1 MKAFIALGKVGD
13 IISVLGILQHEFRQT
28 GAKPRVVTSKDYAS
42 LFDRV
47 PFVDIDIFPGSW
59 MDLTGAL
66 KYAKQRYSEVVNLS
80 VFGKD
85 FPIEQRTSSFQLE
98 PYERAGVLHLW
109 DKLPLELE
117 RSDESYNRCQ
127 HEPSILFSDHSQS
140 SPFIQ
145 KEDLNGLLVRSFP
158 NYKVIRLSMHRQ
170 RHIFDFLP
178 WYDFAEAIVC
188 IDSAHLHLTAATK
201 TPVVTLVQDRPHRWH
216 GSAWSKRFCFYGR
229 YGEYEQRKAELIECL
244 RDAISGKEKPEIVEV
259 T

>member
-1 MKAFIALGKVGD
+1 MKAFVATSKFGDTIA
-13 IISVLGILQHEFRQT
+13 ILPILLHEFKQT
-28 GAKPRVVTSKDYAS
+28 GVKPRIVTSKDYAS

-47 PFVDIDIFPGSW
+47 PFVDIDIFPGGW

-66 KYAKQRYSEVVNLS
+66 KYAKRRYSEVVNLS

-117 RSDESYNRCQ
+117 RGEFRGWLGKL
-127 HEPSILFSDHSQS
+127 ILFADHSQS

-145 KEDLNGLLVRSFP
+145 KEDLQELLVSSFP
-158 NYKVIRLSMHRQ
+158 DHRIERLSMCQ
-170 RHIFDFLP
+170 VNHIFDFLP
-178 WYDFAEAIVC
+178 WYDIADAIVC

-201 TPVVTLVQDRPHRWH
+201 TPVAALVQDRPHRWH

-229 YGEYEQRKAELIECL
+229 YGEYEQRKDELIECL
-244 RDAISGKEKPEIVEV
+244 RDAIEGKEKPEIVEV
-259 T
+259 E

>member
-1 MKAFIALGKVGD
+1 MKAFVATSKTGDTIA
-13 IISVLGILQHEFRQT
+13 VLPILLHEFKQT
-28 GAKPRVVTSKDYAS
+28 GVKPRVVTSKDYAS

-47 PFVDIDIFPGSW
+47 PFVDIDTFPGSW
-59 MDLTGAL
+59 TDLTGAL

-80 VFGKD
+80 VFGQD

-117 RSDESYNRCQ
+117 RKPTIGPI
-127 HEPSILFSDHSQS
+127 PSPLIMFADHSQS

-145 KEDLNGLLVRSFP
+145 KEDLLKLLEGSFP
-158 NYKVIRLSMHRQ
+158 NHKIRRFSMQHSE
-170 RHIFDFLP
+170 HIFNYLGL
-178 WYDFAEAIVC
+178 YDAADAIVC

-201 TPVVTLVQDRPHRWH
+201 TPVVALVQDRPHRWH

-229 YGEYEQRKAELIECL
+229 YGEYEQRKDELIECL
-244 RDAISGKEKPEIVEV
+244 RDAIAGKEKPEIVEV
-259 T
+259 D

>member
-1 MKAFIALGKVGD
+1 MSKAFVATSKIGDSIA
-13 IISVLGILQHEFRQT
+13 VLPILLHEFKTT
-28 GAKPRVVTSKDYAS
+28 GVKPRVVTSKDYAS

-109 DKLPLELE
+109 DKLPLEIDRLRYWE
-117 RSDESYNRCQ
+117 YKLPTIVFC
-127 HEPSILFSDHSQS
+127 DHSQS

-145 KEDLNGLLVRSFP
+145 SSDLHALLASSFP
-158 NYKVIRLSMHRQ
+158 SMRVERMSMVRLP
-170 RHIFDFLP
+170 HIFEALEMFD
-178 WYDFAEAIVC
+178 AAKAIVC
-188 IDSAHLHLTAATK
+188 IDSAHLHLSAATK
-201 TPVVTLVQDRPHRWH
+201 TPVAALAQDRPHRWH

-259 T
+259 E